1 MCDVCGC
8 GDPEKTPTGRLATA
22 ANAAGPGG
30 RLTPPGHPVMPVD
43 VHVKILSKN
52 DTQARHNREHFEK
65 GGVFAVNLM
74 GSPGSGKTALL
85 EATARAL
92 AGRRRVVAT
101 SGDLATDH
109 DGARLRAAGIPATT
123 ITTGQGCHLDAG
135 LVHDAAHDLPLH
147 EADYFFIENVGNLVC
162 PAIYDL
168 GQAVNVVA
176 LSVTEGPDKP
186 EKYPVMFRAAD
197 LVVLTKVDLLPHLP
211 GTSVAQIE
219 QSLAKV
225 MPEPALLRVST
236 MTGEGLEAWLAW
248 LEARRAALLGTASQ
262 AGATAIG

>member
-8 GDPEKTPTGRLATA
+8 GDPEKAPPGRLATA
-22 ANAAGPGG
+22 SHLSPTGG
-30 RLTPPGHPVMPVD
+30 RLTPMGHPAMPID
-43 VHVKILSKN
+43 LHVKILSKN
-52 DTQARHNREHFEK
+52 DTQALHNRQHFARD
-65 GGVFAVNLM
+65 GVFAVNLM

-135 LVHDAAHDLPLH
+135 LVHDAAHALPLSG
-147 EADYFFIENVGNLVC
+147 ADYFFIENVGNLVC

-168 GQAVNVVA
+168 GQSVNVVA

-186 EKYPVMFRAAD
+186 EKYPVMFKAAD
-197 LVVLTKVDLLPHLP
+197 LVVLTKVDLLPYLP
-211 GTSVAQIE
+211 GTSIAAITE
-219 QSLAKV
+219 SLARV
-225 MPEPALLRVST
+225 MPEPTVLPVST
-236 MTGEGLEAWLAW
+236 VSGTGVGEWLEW
-248 LEARRAALLGTASQ
+248 LEARRARTLQ
-262 AGATAIG
+262 V